1 MASKTVRVLAR
12 ITARPDKI
20 EELTSILRSLV
31 RETRK
36 ESGCISYQLLQNKAE
51 PGDFTF
57 VEEWESDSA
66 IDTHFIM
73 AHVQTLFLRLH
84 RYSRK
89 NPIYA
94 DMTLLNKAGRRSR
107 QEE

>member
-1 MASKTVRVLAR
+1 MVNKTVRVLAR

-20 EELTSILRSLV
+20 EELTSILRCLV

-36 ESGCISYQLLQNKAE
+36 ENGCISYQLLQNKAD

-66 IDTHFIM
+66 IDTHFIT
-73 AHVQTLFLRLH
+73 AHVQDTFSKVASLLAKEPDIR
-84 RYSRK
+84 RYDV
-89 NPIYA
+89 I
-94 DMTLLNKAGRRSR
+94 
-107 QEE
+107 E

>member
-1 MASKTVRVLAR
+1 MVNKTVRVLAR

-20 EELTSILRSLV
+20 EELTSIFRCLV

-36 ESGCISYQLLQNKAE
+36 ENGCISYQLHQNKAD

-66 IDTHFIM
+66 IDTHFIT
-73 AHVQTLFLRLH
+73 AHVQDTFPKAASLLAKEPDIR
-84 RYSRK
+84 RYDV
-89 NPIYA
+89 I
-94 DMTLLNKAGRRSR
+94 
-107 QEE
+107 E